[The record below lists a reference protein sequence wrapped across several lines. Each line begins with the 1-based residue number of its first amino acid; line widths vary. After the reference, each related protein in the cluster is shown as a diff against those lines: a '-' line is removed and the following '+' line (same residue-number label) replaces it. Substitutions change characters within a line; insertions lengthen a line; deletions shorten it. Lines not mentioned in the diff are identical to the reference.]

1 MSAEDNPLQIDTG
14 LLRHNGA
21 FRNFIASRVLSL
33 LAFNGTVVA
42 VGWLVY
48 DQTRSAFALGL
59 VGLVQFLPVLIL
71 TFVVGP
77 VADRLDR
84 RRISLAC
91 QAVEAVTVGLM
102 ALGLWQGWLGTLEI
116 FVGVGV
122 LGCAIAFERP
132 TMAALLPGIVAPSAL
147 QHAIATSTSFMQ
159 ASIIIGPAVG
169 GLLYGLGPV
178 VPFAVAGLLF
188 AAAGVCIMLIPPPTP
203 RTGREPLTLQSVF
216 AGVSFIRSRPIILG
230 TLSLDL
236 FAVLLGSITSLL
248 PIFARD
254 ILHAGPW
261 ALGFL
266 RAAPAVGALV
276 MSLWLARHRLDRNVG
291 VTMLSAVA
299 VFGVATIVFAL
310 SSSIVLSVAA
320 LVVLGAADTVSV
332 VIRSSLV
339 QLLTPD
345 EMRGRVNAVNSLFIG
360 ASNQLGDFESGVMAA
375 LLGPVGAGLVGGVG
389 TLVIVGLWAWR
400 FPALRRVQTLSG

>member
-1 MSAEDNPLQIDTG
+1 MSAEENPLQIDTG